1 MAPGIG
7 MIRAVVRWS
16 ECGRLIKEMAE
27 GVDSGLVGFH
37 LKSVPCGGGLLSMG
51 GRGGDKVGR
60 RPRRGDSGIL
70 SGCLE
75 QGVSSI
81 GT

>member
-7 MIRAVVRWS
+7 MIRAVVQ
-16 ECGRLIKEMAE
+16 CGSLIKEMAE

-37 LKSVPCGGGLLSMG
+37 LKSVPRGGGGLLSMG
-51 GRGGDKVGR
+51 GRGGDKGGR